1 MNTRHA
7 KTRAQQRGIPPLID
21 ELLDRY
27 GAEQYDGH
35 GCVVVYLDKSSIR
48 RMEQDLGQRPV
59 ARLSEWFTAYKVRAL
74 DGGATVTVGH
84 RTARVRRK

>member
-7 KTRAQQRGIPPLID
+7 QTRAQQRGIPPLID

-35 GCVVVYLDKSSIR
+35 GCVVVYLNKNSIR
-48 RMEQDLGQRPV
+48 QMERDLGQRPV

-74 DGGATVTVGH
+74 NDEATVTVGH
-84 RTARVRRK
+84 RTSRVRRR